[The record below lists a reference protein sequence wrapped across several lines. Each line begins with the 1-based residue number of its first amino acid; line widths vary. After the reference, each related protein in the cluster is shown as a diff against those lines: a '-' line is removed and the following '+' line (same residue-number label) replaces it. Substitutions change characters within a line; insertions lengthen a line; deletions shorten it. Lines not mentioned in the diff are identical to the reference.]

1 MTSPRLQAGTKHSGR
16 KILVAVDASAE
27 SEDALQWTL
36 QNMYRTGDVLHF
48 LHVVPRQE
56 PATTY
61 GAPPVDFLPQQN
73 PKSSQKLAEQALSFI
88 KERLLPMLG
97 DMQPEPVVHVVKV
110 CAGALPNTGSW
121 SVSMCTCNDASSF
134 ILNPLFLYLLQSDT
148 DTDSIG
154 NVVCQ
159 RAEAHGVVAVVM
171 AGRSKSNVG
180 DFFMGSVTN
189 FCTHH
194 CKKPVLVV
202 H

>member
-97 DMQPEPVVHVVKV
+97 DMQPEPVVHVVK
-110 CAGALPNTGSW
+110 
-121 SVSMCTCNDASSF
+121 
-134 ILNPLFLYLLQSDT
+134 SDT

>member
-1 MTSPRLQAGTKHSGR
+1 ML
-16 KILVAVDASAE
+16 AVDASAE

-36 QNMYRTGDVLHF
+36 ANMYRPEDVLHF

-56 PATTY
+56 TATTY

-73 PKSSQKLAEQALSFI
+73 PKSVQRLAEQGLSFI

-97 DMQPEPVVHVVKV
+97 DMQPEPVVHIVK
-110 CAGALPNTGSW
+110 
-121 SVSMCTCNDASSF
+121 
-134 ILNPLFLYLLQSDT
+134 SDT

-159 RAEAHGVVAVVM
+159 RAEALAVVAVVM
-171 AGRSKSNVG
+171 AGHSKSKVG

>member
-1 MTSPRLQAGTKHSGR
+1 MTSPRTRAGAAQSGR
-16 KILVAVDASAE
+16 KILLAVDASAE

-36 QNMYRTGDVLHF
+36 ANMYRPEDVLHF

-56 PATTY
+56 TATTY

-73 PKSSQKLAEQALSFI
+73 PKSVQRLAEQGLSFI

-97 DMQPEPVVHVVKV
+97 DMQPEPVVHIVKV
-110 CAGALPNTGSW
+110 WITVLAYSARCVVRACPESLQQQATNR
-121 SVSMCTCNDASSF
+121 F
-134 ILNPLFLYLLQSDT
+134 IWILQSDT

-159 RAEAHGVVAVVM
+159 RAEALAVVAVVM
-171 AGRSKSNVG
+171 AGHSKSKVG